1 MRPELGF
8 DRVEVETNQVPTRG
22 MEGAMA
28 ATATKAAA
36 PQQYPHT
43 PEDLR
48 KEPNYPIWVRLRTGD
63 RAARDELVVRYAPL
77 VKYVIGRMAISLP
90 AAMDSDDVLSAGTV
104 GLLHAIDRF
113 DPDQGVRF
121 ETYALQRIRGAI
133 IDTIRSLSPLSR
145 GAGRRAKL
153 LDETTA
159 VLAQRFGRA
168 PTQEELAAEL
178 GVDMA
183 ELGRMLLE
191 SAHVIVSLDG
201 GNGSGDDEGEVQSLR
216 DLLHDPDE
224 AGTEAVVEENELV
237 ERLSAAI
244 DSLPQRD
251 RLVLNLYYHE
261 ELTLKEISRVIEVS
275 ESRVSQ
281 IHTAAVMKLRA
292 LLRTQSA
299 PLARAA

>member
-1 MRPELGF
+1 
-8 DRVEVETNQVPTRG
+8 
-22 MEGAMA
+22 MEGPVA
-28 ATATKAAA
+28 ATPPKAAPA
-36 PQQYPHT
+36 QQQYPHT

-48 KEPNYPIWVRLRTGD
+48 KEASYPIWLRLRSGD
-63 RAARDELVVRYAPL
+63 RTARDELAIKYAPL

-133 IDTIRSLSPLSR
+133 IDSVRSLSPLSR
-145 GAGRRAKL
+145 GAGRRARL

-159 VLAQRFGRA
+159 GLAQRLGRA
-168 PTQEELAAEL
+168 PTQDELAREL
-178 GVDMA
+178 GIDQA

-201 GNGSGDDEGEVQSLR
+201 SGGGDEDGDVQSLR

-224 AGTEAVVEENELV
+224 AGTDELVEENELV
-237 ERLSAAI
+237 ERLGVAIAA
-244 DSLPQRD
+244 LPPRD

-261 ELTLKEISRVIEVS
+261 ELTLKEISRVIDVS

-281 IHTAAVMKLRA
+281 IHTAAVMKLRG
-292 LLRTQSA
+292 LLRANQQPA
-299 PLARAA
+299 RLAA

>member
-1 MRPELGF
+1 M
-8 DRVEVETNQVPTRG
+8 D
-22 MEGAMA
+22 A
-28 ATATKAAA
+28 ALATTPAVMKKPAD
-36 PQQYPHT
+36 PQNYPHT

-48 KEPNYPIWVRLRTGD
+48 KEPNYPIWVRLREGD
-63 RAARDELVVRYAPL
+63 RGARDELVVRYAPL

-145 GAGRRAKL
+145 GAGRRARL

-159 VLAQRFGRA
+159 LLAQRLGRA
-168 PTQEELAAEL
+168 PTQDELAREL
-178 GVDMA
+178 GVDQA

-201 GNGSGDDEGEVQSLR
+201 ANGGGDDEGEVQSLR

-224 AGTEAVVEENELV
+224 AATDEVVEENELV
-237 ERLSAAI
+237 DRLSSAI
-244 DSLPQRD
+244 DSLPPRD

-292 LLRTQSA
+292 LLRTSQ
-299 PLARAA
+299 LARAA

>member
-1 MRPELGF
+1 
-8 DRVEVETNQVPTRG
+8 
-22 MEGAMA
+22 MEGGLA
-28 ATATKAAA
+28 ATTVLKKTTD
-36 PQQYPHT
+36 PRNYPHT

-48 KEPNYPIWVRLRTGD
+48 KEPNYPYWVRLRSGD
-63 RAARDELVVRYAPL
+63 RGARDELVVRYAPL

-145 GAGRRAKL
+145 GAGRRARM

-159 VLAQRFGRA
+159 LLAQRLGRV
-168 PTQEELAAEL
+168 PTQEELATEL
-178 GVDMA
+178 GVDLA
-183 ELGRMLLE
+183 ELGRLLLE

-201 GNGSGDDEGEVQSLR
+201 TSSGGDDDGEVQSLR

-224 AGTEAVVEENELV
+224 AATDEVVEEHELV
-237 ERLSAAI
+237 DRLSGAI
-244 DSLPQRD
+244 DSLPPRD

-292 LLRTQSA
+292 LLRTSQ
-299 PLARAA
+299 LARAA

>member
-1 MRPELGF
+1 M
-8 DRVEVETNQVPTRG
+8 D
-22 MEGAMA
+22 
-28 ATATKAAA
+28 TAVVAA
-36 PQQYPHT
+36 PTLNPRKIVDPAHYPHT

-48 KEPNYPIWVRLRTGD
+48 KEPNYPIWVRLRSGD
-63 RAARDELVVRYAPL
+63 RSARDELVVRYAPL

-145 GAGRRAKL
+145 GAGRRARL
-153 LDETTA
+153 LDETTSA
-159 VLAQRFGRA
+159 LAQRLGRV
-168 PTQEELAAEL
+168 PTHDEIAREL
-178 GVDMA
+178 GVDQA

-201 GNGSGDDEGEVQSLR
+201 ASSGGDDDGEVQSLR
-216 DLLHDPDE
+216 DLLHNPDE
-224 AGTEAVVEENELV
+224 ATTDEVVEENELV
-237 ERLSAAI
+237 ERLSSAI
-244 DSLPQRD
+244 DSLPPRD

-292 LLRTQSA
+292 LLRTVQY
-299 PLARAA
+299 ARAA

>member
-1 MRPELGF
+1 
-8 DRVEVETNQVPTRG
+8 
-22 MEGAMA
+22 MEGART
-28 ATATKAAA
+28 ATPTKAAS

-48 KEPNYPIWVRLRTGD
+48 KEPNYPIWVRLRAGD
-63 RAARDELVVRYAPL
+63 RGARDELVVRYAPL

-90 AAMDSDDVLSAGTV
+90 AAMDSDDVLSAGTI

-113 DPDQGVRF
+113 DPEQGVRF

-145 GAGRRAKL
+145 GAGRRARL
-153 LDETTA
+153 LDENTA
-159 VLAQRFGRA
+159 ALAQRLGRA
-168 PTQEELAAEL
+168 PSQEELAQEL
-178 GVDMA
+178 GVDQA

-201 GNGSGDDEGEVQSLR
+201 AGSGSEDDGEVQSLR
-216 DLLHDPDE
+216 DLVHDPNQ
-224 AGTEAVVEENELV
+224 AGTDEVVEENELI
-237 ERLSAAI
+237 ERLTAAI

-292 LLRTQSA
+292 LLRSGQ
-299 PLARAA
+299 LARAA

>member
-1 MRPELGF
+1 M
-8 DRVEVETNQVPTRG
+8 D
-22 MEGAMA
+22 GAVA
-28 ATATKAAA
+28 ANATLKKATD

-48 KEPNYPIWVRLRTGD
+48 KEPNYPIWVRLRAGD
-63 RAARDELVVRYAPL
+63 RSARDELVVRYAPL

-121 ETYALQRIRGAI
+121 ETYGLQRIRGEI

-145 GAGRRAKL
+145 GAGRRARL

-159 VLAQRFGRA
+159 ALAQMLGRA
-168 PTQEELAAEL
+168 PTQEELAREL
-178 GVDMA
+178 GVDQA

-201 GNGSGDDEGEVQSLR
+201 SSNGGEDDGEVQSLR
-216 DLLHDPDE
+216 DLLHDADK
-224 AGTEAVVEENELV
+224 AGTDEVVEENELV
-237 ERLSAAI
+237 EGLSSAVVL
-244 DSLPQRD
+244 LPPRD

-261 ELTLKEISRVIEVS
+261 DLTLKEISRVIEVS

-281 IHTAAVMKLRA
+281 IHTAAVRKLRG
-292 LLRTQSA
+292 LLRA
-299 PLARAA
+299 GHLLKAA

>member
-1 MRPELGF
+1 M
-8 DRVEVETNQVPTRG
+8 D
-22 MEGAMA
+22 A
-28 ATATKAAA
+28 ALATTPALKKPAD
-36 PQQYPHT
+36 PQNYPHT

-48 KEPNYPIWVRLRTGD
+48 KEPNYPIWVRLREGD
-63 RAARDELVVRYAPL
+63 RGARDELVVRYAPL

-113 DPDQGVRF
+113 DPEQGVRF

-145 GAGRRAKL
+145 GAGRRARL

-159 VLAQRFGRA
+159 LLAQRLGRA
-168 PTQEELAAEL
+168 PTQDELAREL
-178 GVDMA
+178 GVDQQ

-201 GNGSGDDEGEVQSLR
+201 ANGGGDDEGEVQSLR

-224 AGTEAVVEENELV
+224 AATDEVVEENELV
-237 ERLSAAI
+237 ERLSSAI
-244 DSLPQRD
+244 DSLPPRD

-292 LLRTQSA
+292 LLRTSQ
-299 PLARAA
+299 LARAA

>member
-1 MRPELGF
+1 MDAAL
-8 DRVEVETNQVPTRG
+8 
-22 MEGAMA
+22 A
-28 ATATKAAA
+28 ATPALKK
-36 PQQYPHT
+36 PSDPHNYPHT

-48 KEPNYPIWVRLRTGD
+48 KEPNYPIWVRLRQGD
-63 RAARDELVVRYAPL
+63 RGARDELVVRYAPL

-145 GAGRRAKL
+145 GAGRRARL
-153 LDETTA
+153 LDETA
-159 VLAQRFGRA
+159 ALLAQRLGRA
-168 PTQEELAAEL
+168 PTQDELAREL
-178 GVDMA
+178 GVDQA

-201 GNGSGDDEGEVQSLR
+201 ANGGGDDEGEVQSLR

-224 AGTEAVVEENELV
+224 AATDEVVEENELV
-237 ERLSAAI
+237 ERLSSAI
-244 DSLPQRD
+244 DSLPPRD

-292 LLRTQSA
+292 LLRTSQ
-299 PLARAA
+299 LARAA

>member
-1 MRPELGF
+1 
-8 DRVEVETNQVPTRG
+8 
-22 MEGAMA
+22 MA
-28 ATATKAAA
+28 ATPTQQAA
-36 PQQYPHT
+36 PAQPYPHT

-48 KEPNYPIWVRLRTGD
+48 KEPNYPIWVRLRSGD
-63 RAARDELVVRYAPL
+63 RGARDELVVKYAPL

-104 GLLHAIDRF
+104 GLLHAVDRF

-145 GAGRRAKL
+145 GAGRRARL

-159 VLAQRFGRA
+159 VLAQRLGRA
-168 PTQEELAAEL
+168 PTQDELAHEL

-201 GNGSGDDEGEVQSLR
+201 AGGGGDDEGEVQSLR
-216 DLLHDPDE
+216 DLLHNPDE
-224 AGTEAVVEENELV
+224 AGTDEVVEENELV
-237 ERLSAAI
+237 ERLGSAIEA
-244 DSLPQRD
+244 LPPRD

-281 IHTAAVMKLRA
+281 IHTAAVMKLRG
-292 LLRTQSA
+292 LLRTQQA
-299 PLARAA
+299 PMRAAA

>member
-1 MRPELGF
+1 M
-8 DRVEVETNQVPTRG
+8 D
-22 MEGAMA
+22 GAVASPA
-28 ATATKAAA
+28 AVKKVAD

-48 KEPNYPIWVRLRTGD
+48 KEPNYPIWVRLRAGD
-63 RAARDELVVRYAPL
+63 RGARDELVVKYAPL

-145 GAGRRAKL
+145 GAGRRARL

-159 VLAQRFGRA
+159 ALAQTLGRA
-168 PTQEELAAEL
+168 PTQEELAREL
-178 GVDMA
+178 NVDMQ

-201 GNGSGDDEGEVQSLR
+201 ASSGGDDDSEVQSLR

-224 AGTEAVVEENELV
+224 AGTDEVVEENELV
-237 ERLSAAI
+237 DRLSGAI
-244 DSLPQRD
+244 DSLPPRD

-292 LLRTQSA
+292 LLRTGA
-299 PLARAA
+299 ALPARAAA

>member
-1 MRPELGF
+1 
-8 DRVEVETNQVPTRG
+8 

-28 ATATKAAA
+28 ATPKQAAS

-48 KEPNYPIWVRLRTGD
+48 KEPNYPIWVRLRSGE
-63 RAARDELVVRYAPL
+63 RGARDELVVKYAPL

-90 AAMDSDDVLSAGTV
+90 AAMDSDDVLSAGTI
-104 GLLHAIDRF
+104 GLLHAVDRF

-145 GAGRRAKL
+145 GAGRRARL

-159 VLAQRFGRA
+159 ILAQRLGRA
-168 PTQEELAAEL
+168 PTQDELAREL
-178 GVDMA
+178 GVDQA

-201 GNGSGDDEGEVQSLR
+201 AGGGDDDGDVQSLR

-224 AGTEAVVEENELV
+224 AGTDELVEENELV
-237 ERLSAAI
+237 ERLGTAI
-244 DSLPQRD
+244 EALPPRD

-281 IHTAAVMKLRA
+281 IHTAAVMKLRG
-292 LLRTQSA
+292 LLRTQQPA
-299 PLARAA
+299 RLAA

>member
-1 MRPELGF
+1 MDAALA
-8 DRVEVETNQVPTRG
+8 TTTPTLKKP
-22 MEGAMA
+22 AD
-28 ATATKAAA
+28 
-36 PQQYPHT
+36 PQNYPHT

-48 KEPNYPIWVRLRTGD
+48 KEPNYPIWVRLRQGD
-63 RAARDELVVRYAPL
+63 RGARDELVVRYAPL

-145 GAGRRAKL
+145 GAGRRARL

-159 VLAQRFGRA
+159 LLAQRLGRA
-168 PTQEELAAEL
+168 PSQEELAREL
-178 GVDMA
+178 GVQLP

-201 GNGSGDDEGEVQSLR
+201 ANGSGDDEGEVQSLR

-224 AGTEAVVEENELV
+224 TATDEVVEENELV
-237 ERLSAAI
+237 ERLSSAI
-244 DSLPQRD
+244 DSLPPRD

-292 LLRTQSA
+292 LLRTGQ
-299 PLARAA
+299 LARAA

>member
-1 MRPELGF
+1 M
-8 DRVEVETNQVPTRG
+8 D
-22 MEGAMA
+22 A
-28 ATATKAAA
+28 ALATTPPMKKPAD
-36 PQQYPHT
+36 PQNYPHT

-48 KEPNYPIWVRLRTGD
+48 KEPNYPIWVRLRGGD
-63 RAARDELVVRYAPL
+63 RSARDELVVRYAPL

-145 GAGRRAKL
+145 GAGRRARL

-159 VLAQRFGRA
+159 LLAQRLGRA
-168 PTQEELAAEL
+168 PSHEELAREL
-178 GVDMA
+178 GIDQA

-201 GNGSGDDEGEVQSLR
+201 AGGGDDEGEVQSLR

-224 AGTEAVVEENELV
+224 SATDEVVEENELV
-237 ERLSAAI
+237 ERLSSAI

-292 LLRTQSA
+292 LLRTNQ
-299 PLARAA
+299 LAAAA

>member
-1 MRPELGF
+1 
-8 DRVEVETNQVPTRG
+8 
-22 MEGAMA
+22 MA
-28 ATATKAAA
+28 AIATKAAA

-48 KEPNYPIWVRLRTGD
+48 KEPNYPIWVRLRAGD
-63 RAARDELVVRYAPL
+63 RGARDELVVRYAPL

-90 AAMDSDDVLSAGTV
+90 SAMDSDDVLSAGTV

-145 GAGRRAKL
+145 GAGRRARL
-153 LDETTA
+153 LDETAAT
-159 VLAQRFGRA
+159 LAQQLGRA
-168 PTQEELAAEL
+168 PTQDELAREL

-201 GNGSGDDEGEVQSLR
+201 ASSGDDDGEMQSLR

-224 AGTEAVVEENELV
+224 AGTDEVVEENELV
-237 ERLSAAI
+237 ARLSAAI
-244 DSLPQRD
+244 DSLPPRD

-292 LLRTQSA
+292 VLRTSQ
-299 PLARAA
+299 LAKAA

>member
-1 MRPELGF
+1 
-8 DRVEVETNQVPTRG
+8 

-28 ATATKAAA
+28 AATKPANG
-36 PQQYPHT
+36 QHYPHT

-48 KEPNYPIWVRLRTGD
+48 KEANYPIWVRLRSGD

-113 DPDQGVRF
+113 DPEQGVRF

-145 GAGRRAKL
+145 GAGRRARL
-153 LDETTA
+153 LDETAAT
-159 VLAQRFGRA
+159 LAQRLGRA
-168 PTQEELAAEL
+168 PSQDELANEL

-201 GNGSGDDEGEVQSLR
+201 ASAGGDDEGDVQSLR

-224 AGTEAVVEENELV
+224 AGTDEVVEENELI
-237 ERLSAAI
+237 ERLGSAIEA
-244 DSLPQRD
+244 LPQRD

-261 ELTLKEISRVIEVS
+261 ELTLKEISKVIEVS

-292 LLRTQSA
+292 LLRTTPQ
-299 PLARAA
+299 LAKAAA

>member
-1 MRPELGF
+1 
-8 DRVEVETNQVPTRG
+8 
-22 MEGAMA
+22 MEGAIA
-28 ATATKAAA
+28 ASPTPSLGLGVRKAAD

-48 KEPNYPIWVRLRTGD
+48 KEPNYPIWVRLRAGD
-63 RAARDELVVRYAPL
+63 RSARDELVVRYAPL

-145 GAGRRAKL
+145 GAGRRARL

-159 VLAQRFGRA
+159 ALAQRLGRA
-168 PTQEELAAEL
+168 PTQDELAQEL
-178 GVDMA
+178 GVDQA

-201 GNGSGDDEGEVQSLR
+201 SSSGGEDEGEVQSLR

-224 AGTEAVVEENELV
+224 AGTDEVVEENELV
-237 ERLSAAI
+237 DRLSSAI
-244 DSLPQRD
+244 DSLPPRD

-281 IHTAAVMKLRA
+281 IHTAAVMKLRG
-292 LLRTQSA
+292 LLRA
-299 PLARAA
+299 GHLLKAA

>member
-1 MRPELGF
+1 M
-8 DRVEVETNQVPTRG
+8 D
-22 MEGAMA
+22 GAQA
-28 ATATKAAA
+28 VTTVIKKTAD
-36 PQQYPHT
+36 PRNYPHT

-63 RAARDELVVRYAPL
+63 RSARDELVVKYAPL

-145 GAGRRAKL
+145 GAGRRARL

-159 VLAQRFGRA
+159 ALAQRLGRA
-168 PTQEELAAEL
+168 PTQEELAHEL
-178 GVDMA
+178 GVDQA

-191 SAHVIVSLDG
+191 SAHVIISLDG
-201 GNGSGDDEGEVQSLR
+201 ASSGGEDDGEVQSLR

-224 AGTEAVVEENELV
+224 AATDEVVEENELV
-237 ERLSAAI
+237 DRLSGAI
-244 DSLPQRD
+244 DSLPPRD

-292 LLRTQSA
+292 LLRTSQ
-299 PLARAA
+299 LAKAA

>member
-1 MRPELGF
+1 M
-8 DRVEVETNQVPTRG
+8 D
-22 MEGAMA
+22 A
-28 ATATKAAA
+28 AVATPAPKKTAD
-36 PQQYPHT
+36 PQHYPHT

-48 KEPNYPIWVRLRTGD
+48 KEPNYPIWVRLRQGD
-63 RAARDELVVRYAPL
+63 RGARDELVVRYAPL

-145 GAGRRAKL
+145 GAGRRARM

-159 VLAQRFGRA
+159 MLAQRFGRA
-168 PTQEELAAEL
+168 PTQEELAREL
-178 GVDMA
+178 GVDQT

-201 GNGSGDDEGEVQSLR
+201 ANGGGEDDGEVQSLR
-216 DLLHDPDE
+216 ELLHDPDE
-224 AGTEAVVEENELV
+224 AATDEVVEENELV
-237 ERLSAAI
+237 ERLSSAI
-244 DSLPQRD
+244 DSLPPRD

-292 LLRTQSA
+292 LLRTSQ
-299 PLARAA
+299 LARAA

>member
-1 MRPELGF
+1 
-8 DRVEVETNQVPTRG
+8 

-28 ATATKAAA
+28 ANGTKAAS

-48 KEPNYPIWVRLRTGD
+48 KEPNYPIWVRLRAGD
-63 RAARDELVVRYAPL
+63 RGARDELVVRYAPL

-145 GAGRRAKL
+145 GAGRRARM

-159 VLAQRFGRA
+159 MLAQRLGRA
-168 PTQEELAAEL
+168 PTQEELAREL
-178 GVDMA
+178 GVDLA

-201 GNGSGDDEGEVQSLR
+201 AGSGGDDDDVQSLR

-224 AGTEAVVEENELV
+224 AGTDEVVEENELV
-237 ERLSAAI
+237 ERLSGAI
-244 DSLPQRD
+244 DSLPPRD

-292 LLRTQSA
+292 LLRTTQ
-299 PLARAA
+299 LARAA

>member
-1 MRPELGF
+1 M
-8 DRVEVETNQVPTRG
+8 D
-22 MEGAMA
+22 GAVA
-28 ATATKAAA
+28 ATASLKKVSD

-48 KEPNYPIWVRLRTGD
+48 KEPNYPIWVRLRAGD
-63 RAARDELVVRYAPL
+63 RGARDELVVKYAPL

-159 VLAQRFGRA
+159 ALAQRFGRA

-201 GNGSGDDEGEVQSLR
+201 GNGSGDDEGEVQS
-216 DLLHDPDE
+216 
-224 AGTEAVVEENELV
+224 
-237 ERLSAAI
+237 
-244 DSLPQRD
+244 
-251 RLVLNLYYHE
+251 
-261 ELTLKEISRVIEVS
+261 
-275 ESRVSQ
+275 
-281 IHTAAVMKLRA
+281 
-292 LLRTQSA
+292 
-299 PLARAA
+299 

>member
-1 MRPELGF
+1 
-8 DRVEVETNQVPTRG
+8 

-28 ATATKAAA
+28 AAPTKAAT

-48 KEPNYPIWVRLRTGD
+48 KEPNYPIWVRLRAGD
-63 RAARDELVVRYAPL
+63 RGARDELVVRYAPL

-145 GAGRRAKL
+145 GAGRRARM

-159 VLAQRFGRA
+159 MLAQRLGRA
-168 PTQEELAAEL
+168 PSQEELAREL
-178 GVDMA
+178 GVDQA

-191 SAHVIVSLDG
+191 SAHVIISLDG
-201 GNGSGDDEGEVQSLR
+201 ASSGDDEGDVQSLR

-224 AGTEAVVEENELV
+224 AGTDEVVEENELV
-237 ERLSAAI
+237 ERLSSAI
-244 DSLPQRD
+244 DSLPPRD

-292 LLRTQSA
+292 LLRTSQ
-299 PLARAA
+299 LAKAA

>member
-1 MRPELGF
+1 
-8 DRVEVETNQVPTRG
+8 
-22 MEGAMA
+22 MEGAIA
-28 ATATKAAA
+28 ASPTPSLGLGVRKAAD

-43 PEDLR
+43 PEDLG
-48 KEPNYPIWVRLRTGD
+48 KEPTYPIWVRLRVGD
-63 RAARDELVVRYAPL
+63 RSARDELVVRYAPL

-90 AAMDSDDVLSAGTV
+90 AAMGSDDVRSAGTI

-121 ETYALQRIRGAI
+121 ETYALQRIRGSI

-145 GAGRRAKL
+145 GAGRRARL

-159 VLAQRFGRA
+159 ILAQRLGRA
-168 PTQEELAAEL
+168 PTQDELAREL
-178 GVDMA
+178 GVDQA

-201 GNGSGDDEGEVQSLR
+201 ASSGDDDGEMQSLR

-224 AGTEAVVEENELV
+224 AGTDEVVEENELV
-237 ERLSAAI
+237 ERLSTAI
-244 DSLPQRD
+244 DSLPPRD
-251 RLVLNLYYHE
+251 RLGLNLYYHE

-281 IHTAAVMKLRA
+281 IHTAAVMKLRG
-292 LLRTQSA
+292 LLRA
-299 PLARAA
+299 GHLLKAAG

>member
-1 MRPELGF
+1 
-8 DRVEVETNQVPTRG
+8 
-22 MEGAMA
+22 
-28 ATATKAAA
+28 
-36 PQQYPHT
+36 
-43 PEDLR
+43 LR
-48 KEPNYPIWVRLRTGD
+48 KEPNYPIWVRLRSGE
-63 RAARDELVVRYAPL
+63 RGARDELVVKYAPL

-90 AAMDSDDVLSAGTV
+90 AAMDSDDVLSAGTI
-104 GLLHAIDRF
+104 GLLHAVDRF

-145 GAGRRAKL
+145 GAGRRARL

-159 VLAQRFGRA
+159 ILAQRLGRA
-168 PTQEELAAEL
+168 PTQDELAREL
-178 GVDMA
+178 GIDQA

-201 GNGSGDDEGEVQSLR
+201 AGGGGDEDGDVQSLR

-224 AGTEAVVEENELV
+224 AGTDEVVEENELV
-237 ERLSAAI
+237 ERLGTAI
-244 DSLPQRD
+244 EALPPRD

-281 IHTAAVMKLRA
+281 IHTAAVMKLRG
-292 LLRTQSA
+292 LLRTQQPA
-299 PLARAA
+299 RLAA

>member
-1 MRPELGF
+1 M
-8 DRVEVETNQVPTRG
+8 D
-22 MEGAMA
+22 GAMA
-28 ATATKAAA
+28 ATLTKSAS

-48 KEPNYPIWVRLRTGD
+48 KEPNYPIWVRLRAGD

-145 GAGRRAKL
+145 GAGRRARL

-159 VLAQRFGRA
+159 SLAQRFGRA
-168 PTQEELAAEL
+168 PTQEEIATEL
-178 GVDMA
+178 GVDLA
-183 ELGRMLLE
+183 ELGKMLLE

-201 GNGSGDDEGEVQSLR
+201 GNGGGDDEGEVQSLR

-224 AGTEAVVEENELV
+224 AGTDEVVEENELV
-237 ERLSAAI
+237 ERLSDAI
-244 DSLPQRD
+244 DLLPQRD

-292 LLRTQSA
+292 LLRTGQLA
-299 PLARAA
+299 TARAAA

>member
-1 MRPELGF
+1 
-8 DRVEVETNQVPTRG
+8 
-22 MEGAMA
+22 MA
-28 ATATKAAA
+28 ATPVLKKATD

-48 KEPNYPIWVRLRTGD
+48 KEPNYPIWVRLRGGD
-63 RAARDELVVRYAPL
+63 RGARDELVVKYAPL

-90 AAMDSDDVLSAGTV
+90 AAMDSDDVLSAGTI

-113 DPDQGVRF
+113 DPEQGVRF

-145 GAGRRAKL
+145 GAGRRARM

-159 VLAQRFGRA
+159 QLAQQLGRV
-168 PTQEELAAEL
+168 PTQEELAREL
-178 GVDMA
+178 GVDLA
-183 ELGRMLLE
+183 ELGKMLLE

-201 GNGSGDDEGEVQSLR
+201 ASSGGDDDGEVQSLR

-224 AGTEAVVEENELV
+224 AATDEVVEENELV
-237 ERLSAAI
+237 DRLSSAI
-244 DSLPQRD
+244 DSLPPRD

-292 LLRTQSA
+292 LLRTSQ
-299 PLARAA
+299 LARAA

>member
-1 MRPELGF
+1 
-8 DRVEVETNQVPTRG
+8 
-22 MEGAMA
+22 MEGAIP
-28 ATATKAAA
+28 TTPTPSLGLSQRKAVD

-48 KEPNYPIWVRLRTGD
+48 KEPNYPIWVRLRAGD
-63 RAARDELVVRYAPL
+63 RSARDELVVRYAPL

-90 AAMDSDDVLSAGTV
+90 AAMDSDDVLSAGTI

-113 DPDQGVRF
+113 DPEQGVRF

-145 GAGRRAKL
+145 GAGRRARP

-159 VLAQRFGRA
+159 GLAQRLGRA
-168 PTQEELAAEL
+168 PTQEELAQEL
-178 GVDMA
+178 GVDQQ

-201 GNGSGDDEGEVQSLR
+201 ANSGGDDDGDVQSLR
-216 DLLHDPDE
+216 DLLHNPDD
-224 AGTEAVVEENELV
+224 AGTDAVVEENELV
-237 ERLSAAI
+237 ERLSSAI

-251 RLVLNLYYHE
+251 RLVL
-261 ELTLKEISRVIEVS
+261 
-275 ESRVSQ
+275 
-281 IHTAAVMKLRA
+281 
-292 LLRTQSA
+292 
-299 PLARAA
+299 

>member
-1 MRPELGF
+1 
-8 DRVEVETNQVPTRG
+8 
-22 MEGAMA
+22 MA
-28 ATATKAAA
+28 ATPVLKKATD

-48 KEPNYPIWVRLRTGD
+48 KEPNYPIWVRLRGGD
-63 RAARDELVVRYAPL
+63 RGARDELVVKYAPL

-90 AAMDSDDVLSAGTV
+90 AAMDSDDVLSSGTI

-113 DPDQGVRF
+113 DPEQGVRF

-145 GAGRRAKL
+145 GAGRRARM

-159 VLAQRFGRA
+159 QLAQQLGRV
-168 PTQEELAAEL
+168 PTQEELAREL
-178 GVDMA
+178 GVDLA
-183 ELGRMLLE
+183 ELGKMLLE

-201 GNGSGDDEGEVQSLR
+201 ASSGGDDDGEVQSLR

-224 AGTEAVVEENELV
+224 AATDEVVEENELV
-237 ERLSAAI
+237 DRLSSAI
-244 DSLPQRD
+244 DSLPPRD

-292 LLRTQSA
+292 LLRTSQ
-299 PLARAA
+299 LARAA

>member
-1 MRPELGF
+1 
-8 DRVEVETNQVPTRG
+8 
-22 MEGAMA
+22 
-28 ATATKAAA
+28 
-36 PQQYPHT
+36 
-43 PEDLR
+43 LR
-48 KEPNYPIWVRLRTGD
+48 KEPNYPIWVRLRAGD
-63 RAARDELVVRYAPL
+63 RGARDELVVRYAPL

-90 AAMDSDDVLSAGTV
+90 AAMDSDDVLSAGTI

-113 DPDQGVRF
+113 DPEQGVRF

-145 GAGRRAKL
+145 GAGRRARL
-153 LDETTA
+153 LDENTA
-159 VLAQRFGRA
+159 ALAQRLGRA
-168 PTQEELAAEL
+168 PSQEELAQEL
-178 GVDMA
+178 GVDQA
-183 ELGRMLLE
+183 ELGRMMLE

-201 GNGSGDDEGEVQSLR
+201 AGSGGEDDGEVQSLR
-216 DLLHDPDE
+216 DLVHDPNQ
-224 AGTEAVVEENELV
+224 AGTDEVVEENELI
-237 ERLSAAI
+237 ERLTAAI

-292 LLRTQSA
+292 LLRTGQ
-299 PLARAA
+299 LARAA